1 MRHELWPVISGLL
14 VVVGLLASSGLLLVV
29 GSMVVVVWMTAR
41 LWERYCFRKVS
52 FERNMG
58 RRRAFIGDTVDY
70 SVSLTNDKLLP
81 LIWVEAQD
89 PFPEG
94 LELPGAVV
102 RGASLETNRHYSITT
117 SLLPYQRATWNFR
130 MHCARRGYHRI
141 GPVRMRSGDIFG
153 FASTETRQSSV
164 SDVLVYPRVI
174 DLDSLV
180 PPPQH
185 PFGTSHG
192 GLPLFHDTT
201 RFRGTRDYLPEDPM
215 KHIDWKATARA
226 RRLQTRIF
234 EPSVSMNI
242 VVALNGSTSDYVWLG
257 TNRRL
262 FERAVTAAASA
273 MVLADRRGY
282 SYGLISNAVA
292 SYSGKWL
299 SIPVGASSQ
308 QLTMTLE
315 ALAMAAP
322 YVVSMLPSV
331 FRAERD
337 NLPPGATVVFIT
349 AALTDSIPAQLSA
362 FSESGYRLSV
372 IYAGDGEAPER
383 IADIPVFNIGH
394 LLDQLPE
401 DRTDWNDDPN
411 VLGEAMDQASPSP
424 GFPDAR
430 IGENDG
436 SMSV

>member
-29 GSMVVVVWMTAR
+29 GSMVAVVWSTAR

-52 FERNMG
+52 FERNLA
-58 RRRAFIGDTVDY
+58 RRRAFIGDTVEY
-70 SVSLTNDKLLP
+70 SVSLTNDKPLP

-130 MHCARRGYHRI
+130 MQCARRGYHRI
-141 GPVRMRSGDIFG
+141 GPVRMRSSDIFG
-153 FASTETRQSSV
+153 FSSTETRFTSV
-164 SDVLVYPRVI
+164 NDLLVYPRVI
-174 DLDSLV
+174 DLDQLV
-180 PPPQH
+180 APPQH
-185 PFGTSHG
+185 PFGSSNG
-192 GLPLFHDTT
+192 GLPLFHDTS
-201 RFRGTRDYLPEDPM
+201 RVRGTRDYRPDDPM

-226 RRLQTRIF
+226 RRLQTRNF
-234 EPSVSMNI
+234 EPAVAMNV

-262 FERAVTAAASA
+262 FERAVTAAASTV
-273 MVLADRRGY
+273 VLADRRGY

-299 SIPVGASSQ
+299 SVPVGASSQ

-315 ALAMAAP
+315 ALAMSAP
-322 YVVSMLPSV
+322 YVVSMLPNV

-337 NLPPGATVVFIT
+337 NLPPGATVVFVT
-349 AALTDSIPAQLSA
+349 AALTDSIPEQLAA

-372 IYAGDGEAPER
+372 IYAGDGDAPEQ
-383 IADIPVFNIGH
+383 IAGVPVINASH

-401 DRTDWNDDPN
+401 DLTEWGD
-411 VLGEAMDQASPSP
+411 EPSP
-424 GFPDAR
+424 AGGAVDEA
-430 IGENDG
+430 
-436 SMSV
+436 SLAQ

>member
-1 MRHELWPVISGLL
+1 MRHELWPVVCGVL
-14 VVVGLLASSGLLLVV
+14 VLIGLLASSGLLLVV
-29 GSMVVVVWMTAR
+29 GSMVSVVWMTAR
-41 LWERYCFRKVS
+41 LWERYCFRRVT
-52 FERNMG
+52 FERRVG
-58 RRRAFIGDTVDY
+58 RRRAFIGDIVDY
-70 SVSLTNDKLLP
+70 SVSLSNDKPLP

-94 LELPGAVV
+94 LELPDAVV

-130 MHCARRGYHRI
+130 MRCARRGYHRI
-141 GPVRMRSGDIFG
+141 GPVRMRSSDIFG
-153 FASTETRQSSV
+153 FSSTETRQSTV
-164 SDVLVYPRVI
+164 NDVLVYPRVI
-174 DLDSLV
+174 DLEKLLT
-180 PPPQH
+180 PPQH
-185 PFGTSHG
+185 PFGSNRG

-201 RFRGTRDYLPEDPM
+201 RARGTREYRPDDPL

-226 RRLQTRIF
+226 RTMQTRIF
-234 EPSVSMNI
+234 EPAVSMNI

-262 FERAVTAAASA
+262 FERAVTAAASTV
-273 MVLADRRGY
+273 VLADRRGY

-299 SIPVGASSQ
+299 SVPVGASPQ
-308 QLTMTLE
+308 QLTRTLE

-337 NLPPGATVVFIT
+337 SLPPGATVVFIT
-349 AALTDSIPAQLSA
+349 SALTDSIPEQLA
-362 FSESGYRLSV
+362 VFSESGYRLSV
-372 IYAGDGEAPER
+372 IYVGDGEAPGE
-383 IADIPVFNIGH
+383 IAGVRVISIGH

-401 DRTDWNDDPN
+401 DGNDGDGEP
-411 VLGEAMDQASPSP
+411 GADMEAMNETGLAQ
-424 GFPDAR
+424 
-430 IGENDG
+430 
-436 SMSV
+436 

>member
-1 MRHELWPVISGLL
+1 MRHELWPVVSGLL
-14 VVVGLLASSGLLLVV
+14 VLAGLLSSSGLLLVV
-29 GSMVVVVWMTAR
+29 GSMVTVVWMTAR

-52 FERNMG
+52 FDRKVD
-58 RRRAFIGDTVDY
+58 RRRAFIGDTVGY
-70 SVSLTNDKLLP
+70 SVTLTNDKPLP

-117 SLLPYQRATWNFR
+117 SLLPYQRATWNFT

-141 GPVRMRSGDIFG
+141 GPVRMRSSDIFG
-153 FASTETRQSSV
+153 FAWTETRQSSV
-164 SDVLVYPRVI
+164 NDLLVYPRVI
-174 DLDSLV
+174 DLEGLAT
-180 PPPQH
+180 PPQH
-185 PFGTSHG
+185 PFGAANG
-192 GLPLFHDTT
+192 GLPLFHDTS
-201 RFRGTRDYLPEDPM
+201 RFRGTRDYHPEDPM

-226 RRLQTRIF
+226 RGLRTRIF
-234 EPSVSMNI
+234 EPAVSMNV

-273 MVLADRRGY
+273 VVLADRRGY

-299 SIPVGASSQ
+299 SVPVGASLE
-308 QLTMTLE
+308 QLTTALE

-322 YVVSMLPSV
+322 YVVSMLPNV
-331 FRAERD
+331 FRAERA

-349 AALTDSIPAQLSA
+349 AALTDSIPEQLA
-362 FSESGYRLSV
+362 VFSESGYRLSV
-372 IYAGDGEAPER
+372 LYAGDGEAPER
-383 IADIPVFNIGH
+383 IAGVPVFNIGYA
-394 LLDQLPE
+394 LDQLPE
-401 DRTDWNDDPN
+401 DRTVW
-411 VLGEAMDQASPSP
+411 EEE
-424 GFPDAR
+424 PDAV
-430 IGENDG
+430 DG
-436 SMSV
+436 AGNEASLAQ

>member
-1 MRHELWPVISGLL
+1 MRHELWPVVSGLL
-14 VVVGLLASSGLLLVV
+14 VAIGLLASNGLLLVV
-29 GSMVVVVWMTAR
+29 GSMVAVVWMTAR

-52 FERNMG
+52 FERRVG
-58 RRRAFIGDTVDY
+58 RGRAFIGDTVDY
-70 SVSLTNDKLLP
+70 SVSLTNDKPLP

-130 MHCARRGYHRI
+130 MRCARRGYHRI

-164 SDVLVYPRVI
+164 SNLLVYPRVI

-180 PPPQH
+180 TPPQH
-185 PFGTSHG
+185 PFGASHG
-192 GLPLFHDTT
+192 GLPLFHDTS
-201 RFRGTRDYLPEDPM
+201 RFRGTREYHPEDPM

-234 EPSVSMNI
+234 EPAVSMNV

-273 MVLADRRGY
+273 MVLADRSGY

-299 SIPVGASSQ
+299 SVPVGASPQ
-308 QLTMTLE
+308 QLAMTLE

-322 YVVSMLPSV
+322 YVVSMLPNV
-331 FRAERD
+331 FRAERA

-349 AALTDSIPAQLSA
+349 AALTDSIPEQLAA

-372 IYAGDGEAPER
+372 LYAGDGEAPDQ
-383 IADIPVFNIGH
+383 IAGIPILNIGH
-394 LLDQLPE
+394 LLDRLPE
-401 DRTDWNDDPN
+401 DQTDWD
-411 VLGEAMDQASPSP
+411 EE
-424 GFPDAR
+424 PDAVN
-430 IGENDG
+430 GAMNEA
-436 SMSV
+436 SLAH